1 MCKGEK
7 NCYSD
12 GLQSVD
18 GYLFCTG
25 CYPWKVDSDTQK
37 FGDGYCDGPNHK
49 QCNDSICKKLKH
61 LYFYHCL
68 FTISLATFN
77 SDGEYGIFV
86 EKLKEF
92 NSDRVEK

>member
-1 MCKGEK
+1 
-7 NCYSD
+7 
-12 GLQSVD
+12 
-18 GYLFCTG
+18 
-25 CYPWKVDSDTQK
+25 
-37 FGDGYCDGPNHK
+37 K